1 MEISEEIPIE
11 KGMRSPSRKPGEPE
25 YPEGVGP
32 DFRDQPPPEGY
43 DISALPELYEGQFPP
58 NARTENEKLRFR
70 ACWKA
75 SHQMFPDSPENAW
88 LAARS
93 LYNSPEITF

>member
-1 MEISEEIPIE
+1 VMEVTSGIGMAE
-11 KGMRSPSRKPGEPE
+11 GMRSPSREPE

-43 DISALPELYEGQFPP
+43 DISALPELYAGQFPP

-75 SHQMFPDSPENAW
+75 AHQMFPDSPENAW